1 MEFFIGEKE
10 KITKGNDKHEQA
22 DSLIQN
28 NKLYPMFVPNFKIL
42 GPVVFEESLIEK
54 KFTHT
59 HTYTPKHTNTH
70 TNIVTEKT
78 KTIYLYVSCMLVG
91 FNTTM
96 FCGSMLDG
104 KWS

>member
-1 MEFFIGEKE
+1 MMEFFIGEKE

-59 HTYTPKHTNTH
+59 HTHTHPNTQIHTQTLSQKRQKLYTSMYHVCWWGLIPQ
-70 TNIVTEKT
+70 
-78 KTIYLYVSCMLVG
+78 CFVG
-91 FNTTM
+91 P
-96 FCGSMLDG
+96 C
-104 KWS
+104 